1 MSGREMRSQEVMQR
15 ELEVSSWG
23 GGCKVKEAEVRRGW
37 KVADVSVT
45 P

>member
-1 MSGREMRSQEVMQR
+1 MNGREMRSQEVMER
-15 ELEVSSWG
+15 EEVSFWG
-23 GGCKVKEAEVRRGW
+23 GGCKVKETEVKWCW

>member
-1 MSGREMRSQEVMQR
+1 MSGRETRSQEMMEK

-23 GGCKVKEAEVRRGW
+23 GGYKVKEAEVRWGW

>member
-1 MSGREMRSQEVMQR
+1 MSGREMRSQEVMER
-15 ELEVSSWG
+15 ELEVTFWEG
-23 GGCKVKEAEVRRGW
+23 GSKIKETEVRCGW

>member
-1 MSGREMRSQEVMQR
+1 MGQEVMER
-15 ELEVSSWG
+15 ELEVSFWG
-23 GGCKVKEAEVRRGW
+23 GSSKMKETEVKWGW